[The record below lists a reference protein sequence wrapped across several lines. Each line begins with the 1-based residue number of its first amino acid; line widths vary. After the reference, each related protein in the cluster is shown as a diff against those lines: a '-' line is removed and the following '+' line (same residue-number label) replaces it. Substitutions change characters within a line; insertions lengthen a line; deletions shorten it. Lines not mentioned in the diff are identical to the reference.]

1 MKEAYWL
8 FRLACTL
15 DRRNQKKKRETET
28 EKEGIGNFAAWKP
41 RDVNETD
48 IEQPRAL

>member
-15 DRRNQKKKRETET
+15 DRRNKKKRET
-28 EKEGIGNFAAWKP
+28 EKEGIGDFAAWKP